1 MSEHKHEGHDH
12 HDTLAEEQ
20 PRVIHG
26 SNADPVFPTSS
37 EYQLD
42 EGGSLDASTSK
53 HPGMIWVIVAAA
65 AVLISCIIFAM
76 VGDWF
81 TPQEA
86 QQVNDELVNSQIV
99 PEDESSNE

>member
-12 HDTLAEEQ
+12 RDTLAEEE
-20 PRVIHG
+20 PRVLHA
-26 SNADPVFPTSS
+26 SDADPVFPASS
-37 EYQLD
+37 EYQVD
-42 EGGSLDASTSK
+42 EGGAQGSTSK
-53 HPGMIWVIVAAA
+53 HPGMIWIIIAIA
-65 AVLISCIIFAM
+65 AVVISCIIFAM

-99 PEDESSNE
+99 PEDNPSDE